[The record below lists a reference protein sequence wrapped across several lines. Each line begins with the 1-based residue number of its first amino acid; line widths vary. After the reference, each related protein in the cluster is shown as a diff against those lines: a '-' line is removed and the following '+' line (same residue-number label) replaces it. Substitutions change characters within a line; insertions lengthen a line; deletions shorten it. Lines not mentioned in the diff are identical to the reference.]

1 MAKFI
6 EFDEVM
12 PHPKGIFLIRNKRA
26 KDILGKIEWYPRW
39 RQYVVEFEEGTVWSQ
54 DCLADVRAFILG
66 VSNANLHRTKMA
78 GDNVEDS
85 R

>member
-1 MAKFI
+1 MAMFI
-6 EFDEVM
+6 WFDEVM

-26 KDILGKIEWYPRW
+26 GDILGKIEWYPRW

-66 VSNANLHRTKMA
+66 ISNAARE
-78 GDNVEDS
+78 GRRECEV
-85 R
+85 